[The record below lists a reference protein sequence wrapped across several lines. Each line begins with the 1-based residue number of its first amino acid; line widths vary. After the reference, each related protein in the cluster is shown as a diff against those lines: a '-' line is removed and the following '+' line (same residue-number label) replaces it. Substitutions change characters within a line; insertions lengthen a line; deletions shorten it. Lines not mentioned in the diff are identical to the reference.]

1 MLDLEAYK
9 SQLQNMRSEFTHRVE
24 ALEKDI
30 HHTEE
35 PVEKDFAEQ
44 ATQSEND
51 EVMNALDDEAKTA
64 IIQIDNALLRVQNGT
79 FGVCETCGNQIN
91 ENRLQVIPF
100 ANLCITCAE

>member
-9 SQLQNMRSEFTHRVE
+9 SQLQNLRSEFTHRVE

-51 EVMNALDDEAKTA
+51 DVMNALDDEAKTA
-64 IIQIDNALLRVQNGT
+64 LIQIDNALLRIQNGT

-91 ENRLQVIPF
+91 ENRLQIIPF